1 MSSPIAPPSFG
12 EIFDTV
18 QGTPQILSSPVQS
31 AFPHFDP
38 TSPFNTIRKTPN
50 DRGLR
55 RMRTEGFLISPM
67 TSSIHAHSNIHSLQ
81 SGNSFNIPDRSRTRT
96 PTLGFRPVSVAATP
110 VRIANTSSTHNWDG
124 MDFTG
129 LNQDGMDLSAFEDS
143 IPFAS
148 PSKRPKTENV
158 VTTPIMV
165 SMPDPTPVQS
175 PTVPRSAKKTRTLS
189 GLGTP
194 SGPQRTTKR
203 IRQATYD
210 ANTMPMSPSASRRR
224 VTAEPSTSLTTSVP
238 LSRAVSS
245 SSLYLGPLQHYQQDR
260 NVSASSAMTA
270 STSFEI
276 MSPSLQAFPEVF
288 PPVPTSTSLPELM
301 PSRSQLP
308 SPTLPGGGSPICT
321 PQQPAGLFYTSPE
334 QDQGAFGSGPSEV
347 QGDMT
352 LMSQVTSVMP
362 PSTSMMSVASFPS
375 NQGYRQ
381 NTLTTIVETPLMAQE
396 GMSYSISAPSSA
408 QLPSQPILPPQPQ
421 FQHMEYPSVPGMSLN
436 YQPGLPTATQPMD
449 IQAWSAQTYSSQPPQ
464 IFNFQS
470 GPPPAPGHPGPSMP
484 HPPQRHASTSYL
496 HYQMRSNEIPVFPS
510 APRSVSA
517 PFIHTMANVPPPP
530 PVPVPMSHSLSHGGL
545 FGPLA
550 VAGPSEPLMEDAQQG
565 WNNSNS
571 NDVSPETPRK
581 RQQYPPIG
589 KRLKPGPK
597 PKPKTPKKSKG
608 SNSSPDEGS
617 NTMNPS
623 LLVGPGPIVESK
635 PKIEEQ
641 YHEQQ
646 QLQPLIPISREP
658 SPKPTLVFGP
668 DLSSQLSLMQRTL
681 SGTEL
686 GSNPNLVNLPLMQ
699 LPGQPQLV
707 IQPPRTSSLSGPS
720 TSSSSGCNGNAASS
734 SQENG
739 PAGLPRAF
747 LEKLYTTFLT
757 LDGSVTGQPVKRFKC
772 LIEGCE
778 RHFPRKSAIHSH
790 IQTHLED
797 KPYVCNTDDCHAAF
811 VRQHDLRRHMRIHS
825 GTKPFPCPCGKGF
838 ARGDALMRHRQRG
851 ICSGSL
857 VPRRDEL

>member
-12 EIFDTV
+12 EIFENS

-38 TSPFNTIRKTPN
+38 TSPFTSIRKTPN

-67 TSSIHAHSNIHSLQ
+67 TSIRAQASIHSLH
-81 SGNSFNIPDRSRTRT
+81 SGNPFHNTNGTRT
-96 PTLGFRPVSVAATP
+96 PTLGFKPVSVAPTP
-110 VRIANTSSTHNWDG
+110 VRIANSNSVPNWDG
-124 MDFTG
+124 MDFAG
-129 LNQDGMDLSAFEDS
+129 LNADGIDMSAFDG
-143 IPFAS
+143 IPFGS
-148 PSKRPKTENV
+148 PSKVPQLQDAATPILV
-158 VTTPIMV
+158 AMPDTTPV
-165 SMPDPTPVQS
+165 HS
-175 PTVPRSAKKTRTLS
+175 PAAPRSAKKTRTLS

-194 SGPQRTTKR
+194 SGAQRPTKR

-210 ANTMPMSPSASRRR
+210 ANSMPLSPSASRRR
-224 VTAEPSTSLTTSVP
+224 TAEPPTSLTTSIP

-245 SSLYLGPLQHYQQDR
+245 SSIYLGPTQPYQQDR
-260 NVSASSAMTA
+260 NISASSAMTA
-270 STSFEI
+270 STSYEI
-276 MSPSLQAFPEVF
+276 MSPNLQAYQDFM
-288 PPVPTSTSLPELM
+288 PPVPASASLPELM
-301 PSRSQLP
+301 PSRSQMP
-308 SPTLPGGGSPICT
+308 SPNLPGGGSPICT

-334 QDQGAFGSGPSEV
+334 HDQGAFGPNEV

-352 LMSQVTSVMP
+352 LMSQVAHVMP
-362 PSTSMMSVASFPS
+362 PSSSMMSVASFPS

-381 NTLTTIVETPLMAQE
+381 NTLTTIVETPMLAQE
-396 GMSYSISAPSSA
+396 GMTFSAPSSS
-408 QLPSQPILPPQPQ
+408 QLPSQPILPPQPH
-421 FQHMEYPSVPGMSLN
+421 FQHMDYPPVPGMSLN
-436 YQPGLPTATQPMD
+436 FQPGLPTSTQPMD
-449 IQAWSAQTYSSQPPQ
+449 IQAWSAQTYSSQPQ
-464 IFNFQS
+464 IFNFQA
-470 GPPPAPGHPGPSMP
+470 GPPPAQGAGMP
-484 HPPQRHASTSYL
+484 HPPQRHASASFL
-496 HYQMRSNEIPVFPS
+496 NYQMRSHEIPVFPS

-517 PFIHTMANVPPPP
+517 PYIHTMSSAPLPPPI
-530 PVPVPMSHSLSHGGL
+530 PMTHSLSQGGL

-550 VAGPSEPLMEDAQQG
+550 TAGPSEPMSDPQQG
-565 WNNSNS
+565 WTRSNP
-571 NDVSPETPRK
+571 VSPETPRR

-597 PKPKTPKKSKG
+597 PKPKTPKKGKG
-608 SNSSPDEGS
+608 SSSSPDEGI
-617 NTMNPS
+617 TQP
-623 LLVGPGPIVESK
+623 LFAGPLDTK
-635 PKIEEQ
+635 PKIEGS
-641 YHEQQ
+641 
-646 QLQPLIPISREP
+646 IITREP
-658 SPKPTLVFGP
+658 SPKPALVFGP
-668 DLSSQLSLMQRTL
+668 DLSSVPLIQRTL

-686 GSNPNLVNLPLMQ
+686 GVKPTSQQQ

-707 IQPPRTSSLSGPS
+707 IQPPRTSFSGGSGSGP
-720 TSSSSGCNGNAASS
+720 NGDGTNG
-734 SQENG
+734 G

-757 LDGSVTGQPVKRFKC
+757 LDGSMTGQPVKRFKC

-857 VPRRDEL
+857 VPRRDDL

>member
-12 EIFDTV
+12 EIFDNV
-18 QGTPQILSSPVQS
+18 QGTPHILSSPVHS
-31 AFPHFDP
+31 AFPQFDP
-38 TSPFNTIRKTPN
+38 TSPFTSIRKTPN

-67 TSSIHAHSNIHSLQ
+67 TSIRAQASMHPLH
-81 SGNSFNIPDRSRTRT
+81 SGNTFINANGSRT
-96 PTLGFRPVSVAATP
+96 PTLGFRPVSIAPTP
-110 VRIANTSSTHNWDG
+110 VKIANTDSIPSWDG
-124 MDFTG
+124 MDFSG
-129 LNQDGMDLSAFEDS
+129 LNADGIDMSAFDG
-143 IPFAS
+143 ITFGS
-148 PSKRPKTENV
+148 PSKNPQPDNTA
-158 VTTPIMV
+158 TPILV
-165 SMPDPTPVQS
+165 AMPDPTPLQS
-175 PTVPRSAKKTRTLS
+175 PTAPRSAKKTRTLS

-194 SGPQRTTKR
+194 AGAHRPTKR

-210 ANTMPMSPSASRRR
+210 ANSMPVSPSASRRR
-224 VTAEPSTSLTTSVP
+224 TAEPSSSLTTSVP

-245 SSLYLGPLQHYQQDR
+245 SSIYLGATQPFQQDR

-270 STSFEI
+270 STSYEI
-276 MSPSLQAFPEVF
+276 MSPNLQAFPDIY
-288 PPVPTSTSLPELM
+288 PPVPASTSLPELM
-301 PSRSQLP
+301 PSRSQMP
-308 SPTLPGGGSPICT
+308 SPSLPGGGSPICT

-334 QDQGAFGSGPSEV
+334 QDQGAFGPHDV
-347 QGDMT
+347 QGEMT
-352 LMSQVTSVMP
+352 LMSQVAHVMP
-362 PSTSMMSVASFPS
+362 QSTSMMSVASFPS

-381 NTLTTIVETPLMAQE
+381 NTLTTIVETPMLAQE
-396 GMSYSISAPSSA
+396 GMTFSAPSSS
-408 QLPSQPILPPQPQ
+408 QLPNQPILPPQPQ
-421 FQHMEYPSVPGMSLN
+421 FQHMEYPAVPGISLN
-436 YQPGLPTATQPMD
+436 FQPGLPTATQPMD
-449 IQAWSAQTYSSQPPQ
+449 IQAWSAQTYSAQPQ
-464 IFNFQS
+464 VFNFQS
-470 GPPPAPGHPGPSMP
+470 GPPPAPGPSMP
-484 HPPQRHASTSYL
+484 HPPQRHASASFL
-496 HYQMRSNEIPVFPS
+496 NYQMRSNELPVFPA

-517 PFIHTMANVPPPP
+517 PYVHTMANVPPPP
-530 PVPVPMSHSLSHGGL
+530 PMPMAHSLSQGGL

-550 VAGPSEPLMEDAQQG
+550 AAGPSEPMSDHQQG
-565 WNNSNS
+565 WTHSAP
-571 NDVSPETPRK
+571 VSPETPRK

-597 PKPKTPKKSKG
+597 PKPKTPKKGKG
-608 SNSSPDEGS
+608 SSSSPEEGINPMVFGGPS
-617 NTMNPS
+617 NALPM
-623 LLVGPGPIVESK
+623 VEEAST
-635 PKIEEQ
+635 
-641 YHEQQ
+641 
-646 QLQPLIPISREP
+646 IPREP
-658 SPKPTLVFGP
+658 SPKAPLVFGP
-668 DLSSQLSLMQRTL
+668 DLSSVPLMQRTL

-686 GSNPNLVNLPLMQ
+686 GGNPLLQQQ

-707 IQPPRTSSLSGPS
+707 IQPPRSSFSGGSGP
-720 TSSSSGCNGNAASS
+720 GANGDGANG
-734 SQENG
+734 G

-757 LDGSVTGQPVKRFKC
+757 LDGSMTGQPVKRFKC

-857 VPRRDEL
+857 VPRRDDL

>member
-67 TSSIHAHSNIHSLQ
+67 TSIHAQQGMHSLQ
-81 SGNSFNIPDRSRTRT
+81 SGSSFNIPDRTRT
-96 PTLGFRPVSVAATP
+96 PTLGFRPVSVAPTP
-110 VRIANTSSTHNWDG
+110 VRIANANWDG

-129 LNQDGMDLSAFEDS
+129 LNAEGIDLTAFEEGIRFD
-143 IPFAS
+143 S
-148 PSKRPKTENV
+148 PSKIPQSQV
-158 VTTPIMV
+158 STPLMV
-165 SMPDPTPVQS
+165 AMPDPTPVQS
-175 PTVPRSAKKTRTLS
+175 PTAPRRAKKTRNLS

-194 SGPQRTTKR
+194 SGAHRPTKR

-210 ANTMPMSPSASRRR
+210 ANTLPVSPSASRRR
-224 VTAEPSTSLTTSVP
+224 TAEPSTSLTTSVP

-245 SSLYLGPLQHYQQDR
+245 SSIHMGHAQLYQQDR

-270 STSFEI
+270 STSFEV
-276 MSPSLQAFPEVF
+276 MSPTLQSFPEMY
-288 PPVPTSTSLPELM
+288 PPVPASASLPELM

-334 QDQGAFGSGPSEV
+334 QDQGAFGPNEV

-362 PSTSMMSVASFPS
+362 PSTSMMSIASFPS

-381 NTLTTIVETPLMAQE
+381 NTLTTIVETPMLAQE
-396 GMSYSISAPSSA
+396 GMTFSAPSSS
-408 QLPSQPILPPQPQ
+408 QLPTQPILPPQPQ
-421 FQHMEYPSVPGMSLN
+421 FHHMEYPSVPGMSMN
-436 YQPGLPTATQPMD
+436 YQPGLPTMTQPMD
-449 IQAWSAQTYSSQPPQ
+449 IQAWSAQTYSAQPQ

-470 GPPPAPGHPGPSMP
+470 GPPPAPGPHMSHP
-484 HPPQRHASTSYL
+484 HPHPHPHPPPGPQRHASASFLNYE
-496 HYQMRSNEIPVFPS
+496 MRPNEIPVFPS

-517 PFIHTMANVPPPP
+517 PFVHTMANVPTPPP
-530 PVPVPMSHSLSHGGL
+530 IPMAHSLSQGGL

-550 VAGPSEPLMEDAQQG
+550 VAGPSEPMSDGQQQG
-565 WNNSNS
+565 WTGSTP
-571 NDVSPETPRK
+571 VSPETPRK

-597 PKPKTPKKSKG
+597 PKPKTPKKGKG
-608 SNSSPDEGS
+608 SNSSPEEGAI
-617 NTMNPS
+617 NPS
-623 LLVGPGPIVESK
+623 LLAGPSEPV
-635 PKIEEQ
+635 PKIESSQ
-641 YHEQQ
+641 S
-646 QLQPLIPISREP
+646 QPMIPREP

-668 DLSSQLSLMQRTL
+668 DLTSVSLMQRTL
-681 SGTEL
+681 SGTDL
-686 GSNPNLVNLPLMQ
+686 GSAPGAGAGNALLAQ

-707 IQPPRTSSLSGPS
+707 IQPPRSSFSNGSNGPEG
-720 TSSSSGCNGNAASS
+720 SSKG
-734 SQENG
+734 NG

>member
-67 TSSIHAHSNIHSLQ
+67 TSMHAQSGIHSLQ
-81 SGNSFNIPDRSRTRT
+81 SGSSFVIPDHRTRT
-96 PTLGFRPVSVAATP
+96 PTLGFRPVSVAPTP
-110 VRIANTSSTHNWDG
+110 VRIANANWNG
-124 MDFTG
+124 MDFNG
-129 LNQDGMDLSAFEDS
+129 LNAEDIDLSAFEDG
-143 IPFAS
+143 IQFGS
-148 PSKRPKTENV
+148 PSKIPQSEDV
-158 VTTPIMV
+158 STPLMV
-165 SMPDPTPVQS
+165 AMPDPTPVQS
-175 PTVPRSAKKTRTLS
+175 PTVPRSAKKSRVLS

-194 SGPQRTTKR
+194 SGAHRPTKR

-210 ANTMPMSPSASRRR
+210 ANTMPLSPSASRRR
-224 VTAEPSTSLTTSVP
+224 TGEPSTSLTTSVP

-245 SSLYLGPLQHYQQDR
+245 SSIHLGPSQLYQQDR

-276 MSPSLQAFPEVF
+276 MSPTLQSFPEVY
-288 PPVPTSTSLPELM
+288 PPVPASTSLPELM

-334 QDQGAFGSGPSEV
+334 QDQGAFGPNEV

-362 PSTSMMSVASFPS
+362 PSTSMMSIASFPS

-381 NTLTTIVETPLMAQE
+381 NTLTTIVETPMMAQE
-396 GMSYSISAPSSA
+396 GMTFSAPSSS
-408 QLPSQPILPPQPQ
+408 QLPTQPILPPQPQ
-421 FQHMEYPSVPGMSLN
+421 FQQMEYPPVPGMTMN
-436 YQPGLPTATQPMD
+436 YQPGLPTITQPMD
-449 IQAWSAQTYSSQPPQ
+449 IQAWSAQTYSAQPQ

-470 GPPPAPGHPGPSMP
+470 GPPPAPGHGLSMSQHHPHHPPG
-484 HPPQRHASTSYL
+484 PQRHASTSFL
-496 HYQMRSNEIPVFPS
+496 NYQMRSNEIPVFPS

-517 PFIHTMANVPPPP
+517 PFVHTMANVPPPP
-530 PVPVPMSHSLSHGGL
+530 PVPMAHSLSQGGL

-550 VAGPSEPLMEDAQQG
+550 VAGPSEPMSDNQQG
-565 WNNSNS
+565 WTQSTPI
-571 NDVSPETPRK
+571 SPETPRK

-597 PKPKTPKKSKG
+597 PKPKTPKKGKG
-608 SNSSPDEGS
+608 STSSPEEGLI
-617 NTMNPS
+617 NPA
-623 LLVGPGPIVESK
+623 LLAGPPEPL
-635 PKIEEQ
+635 PKMEHQ
-641 YHEQQ
+641 S
-646 QLQPLIPISREP
+646 QPMMLTSREP
-658 SPKPTLVFGP
+658 SPKPSLIFGP
-668 DLSSQLSLMQRTL
+668 DLSSVSMMQRTL

-686 GSNPNLVNLPLMQ
+686 GSNPALLAQ

-707 IQPPRTSSLSGPS
+707 IQPPRTSFSAGSASG
-720 TSSSSGCNGNAASS
+720 GGNGDAAG
-734 SQENG
+734 NG

-857 VPRRDEL
+857 VPRRDEM